1 MSEWLD
7 NLKRL
12 NSNFDKLL
20 QERIE
25 KGNPRRKPTT
35 EEAKLLANLEAIVD
49 KLKRGENVQNCQLQ
63 TWLNEDEYAQLD
75 SEWQDQL
82 ELRD

>member
-12 NSNFDKLL
+12 NSNFDKLP

-25 KGNPRRKPTT
+25 KDNLRRKPTT
-35 EEAKLLANLEAIVD
+35 EEAKLLTNLEAIVE

-63 TWLNEDEYAQLD
+63 TWLNGDEYAQLD